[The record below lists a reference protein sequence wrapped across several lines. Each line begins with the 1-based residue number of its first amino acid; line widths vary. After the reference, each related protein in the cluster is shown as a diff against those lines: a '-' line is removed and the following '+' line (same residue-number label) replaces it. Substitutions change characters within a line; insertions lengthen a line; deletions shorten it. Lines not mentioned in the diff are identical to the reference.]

1 MSKRVYIAGP
11 ISTGDLRHNVLQAT
25 EAFIR
30 LAKAGLSPW
39 CPHWSVVSECRF
51 KWDSNYGDWMRATAH
66 GHRDMTHADWIRID
80 LAWVEVAD
88 AVLRLPGESKG
99 GDLET
104 AHATA
109 KGIPVYH
116 DIAKLIE
123 DMA

>member
-25 EAFIR
+25 DAFVR

-39 CPHWSVVSECRF
+39 CPHWSVVSAANFYEYRHQL
-51 KWDSNYGDWMRATAH
+51 WLHASAH
-66 GHRDMTHADWIRID
+66 GHPDMTHADWLRVD
-80 LAWVEVAD
+80 LAWVEVSD
-88 AVLRLPGESKG
+88 AVLRLPGQSKG

-109 KGIPVYH
+109 KGIPVYT

-123 DMA
+123 DHR